1 MEKLKLK
8 TTVLVYKPFNGTTT
22 IRFNS
27 ELINFEDE
35 NGEIYYF
42 LFLLGDYKTVL
53 EIKEQFLCKYVKN
66 SEVDVELYL
75 ETLKELNLI
84 EKHFFYE
91 NVLGQYDVDR
101 WSRNFE
107 FFNTLIPYGSSKYD
121 IQKILASSKVCLL
134 GCGGLGSHI
143 LLELAALGIKDLVI
157 VDFDKIELP
166 NLNRQILYKE
176 EDIGLKKVTTAKTR
190 ALEFSPT
197 MDIKSIDL
205 RISSAED
212 IKKIIV
218 DRELVICVADKPRN
232 YMVKWLNQACCELGI
247 PFINGGLDTRRAVFY
262 TVIPG
267 ESGCTECWRGS
278 LAGEIQARILEEDYN
293 ENVDYGAP
301 APAMSALVSV
311 TTGVMVSEAIKLLT
325 RLQGPSLTNKL
336 KSFCFDDLSIEI
348 MEEWQRD
355 ENCTCCGSLKRL

>member
-66 SEVDVELYL
+66 SEIDVELYL

-143 LLELAALGIKDLVI
+143 LLELAALGIKGLVI
-157 VDFDKIELP
+157 VDFDKIELS

-232 YMVKWLNQACCELGI
+232 YMVKWLNG
-247 PFINGGLDTRRAVFY
+247 
-262 TVIPG
+262 
-267 ESGCTECWRGS
+267 
-278 LAGEIQARILEEDYN
+278 
-293 ENVDYGAP
+293 
-301 APAMSALVSV
+301 
-311 TTGVMVSEAIKLLT
+311 
-325 RLQGPSLTNKL
+325 
-336 KSFCFDDLSIEI
+336 
-348 MEEWQRD
+348 
-355 ENCTCCGSLKRL
+355 

>member
-8 TTVLVYKPFNGTTT
+8 TTVLVYKPFNKITT

-42 LFLLGDYKTVL
+42 LSLLGDYKTEL
-53 EIKEQFLCKYVKN
+53 KIKEQFLCKYSKK
-66 SEVDVELYL
+66 SENDVGLYFD
-75 ETLKELNLI
+75 TLKELNLI
-84 EKHFFYE
+84 EKQFFPE
-91 NVLGQYDVDR
+91 DVLGYYDLDR

-107 FFNTLIPYGSSKYD
+107 FFNTLISYSGSKYE
-121 IQKILASSKVCLL
+121 IQKKLASSKICLL

-143 LLELAALGIKDLVI
+143 LLELAALGIKNLVI
-157 VDFDKIELP
+157 VDFDKIELS

-190 ALEFSPT
+190 VLEFSPT
-197 MDIKSIDL
+197 MDIKSVDL

-212 IKKIIV
+212 IKNIIV

-232 YMVKWLNQACCELGI
+232 HMVKWLNQACCELGI

-267 ESGCTECWRGS
+267 QSGCTECWRGS
-278 LAGEIQARILEEDYN
+278 IAGELQARILEEDYN
-293 ENVDYGAP
+293 ENIDYGAP
-301 APAMSALVSV
+301 APALSALVSV

-325 RLQGPSLTNKL
+325 RLQAPSLTNKL

-348 MEEWQRD
+348 IEEWQRD
-355 ENCTCCGSLKRL
+355 ENCTCCGNLKSS